1 MFTTNPIELPFAAVR
16 DRTTRTR
23 DCVSRPTFL
32 GLVFKLI
39 EEEETSWYRIRLADK
54 VGVLLSSVTFK
65 DAIEAQ
71 DNPPEQQKLT
81 A

>member
-1 MFTTNPIELPFAAVR
+1 MFRTNPIESPFAAVR

-39 EEEETSWYRIRLADK
+39 EEETSWYRIRLADK
-54 VGVLLSSVTFK
+54 VGVVLSSVTFK